1 MPNSSK
7 NGLLNYWVSAQW
19 NIMHPLIIILMTMEH
34 RGDAYSRKKQCKTM
48 HELWLQVIFKC
59 LRVDRVNIWKLK

>member
-34 RGDAYSRKKQCKTM
+34 RGDAYSRKKQNVKLCTSYDCK
-48 HELWLQVIFKC
+48 
-59 LRVDRVNIWKLK
+59 